1 MATYT
6 FCMYGF
12 IHSTCLV
19 FVHEGGGYRGEGMGE
34 GLSGRLTISLL
45 NNFFVRPTLTT
56 KFRNLHPLFIFK
68 GTVIQYCNIM
78 IIMQRNS

>member
-12 IHSTCLV
+12 IHSTVLVWCLSM
-19 FVHEGGGYRGEGMGE
+19 GGGGVYRGEGKGE
-34 GLSGRLTISLL
+34 GLSGILTISLL

-56 KFRNLHPLFIFK
+56 KFRNLHPLNVYI
-68 GTVIQYCNIM
+68 
-78 IIMQRNS
+78 